1 MLYVFLTMRGPI
13 RPSQYATSPINIAS
27 YKAPSAVLTTSKKL
41 LNLIQTKETIVGN
54 SQFFEDL
61 SLKIRGLISGS
72 PAGDLEKNLRA
83 LLQGAF
89 TKLELVSREEFEVQA
104 EVLRVTRERLEALQA
119 RVAQLENITEEE
131 R

>member
-1 MLYVFLTMRGPI
+1 M
-13 RPSQYATSPINIAS
+13 
-27 YKAPSAVLTTSKKL
+27 
-41 LNLIQTKETIVGN
+41 GN

-61 SLKIRGLISGS
+61 SLKIKQLINGS

-119 RVAQLENITEEE
+119 RVAQLENIAGEE

>member
-1 MLYVFLTMRGPI
+1 M
-13 RPSQYATSPINIAS
+13 
-27 YKAPSAVLTTSKKL
+27 
-41 LNLIQTKETIVGN
+41 GN

-61 SLKIRGLISGS
+61 SLKIRQLINGS

-119 RVAQLENITEEE
+119 RVAQLENGAEEE

>member
-1 MLYVFLTMRGPI
+1 M
-13 RPSQYATSPINIAS
+13 
-27 YKAPSAVLTTSKKL
+27 
-41 LNLIQTKETIVGN
+41 GN

-61 SLKIRGLISGS
+61 SLKIRQLINGS

-89 TKLELVSREEFEVQA
+89 TKLELVSREEFEVHA

-119 RVAQLENITEEE
+119 RVAQLENIAEEE

>member
-1 MLYVFLTMRGPI
+1 M
-13 RPSQYATSPINIAS
+13 
-27 YKAPSAVLTTSKKL
+27 
-41 LNLIQTKETIVGN
+41 GN

-61 SLKIRGLISGS
+61 SLKIRQLINGS

-119 RVAQLENITEEE
+119 RVAQLENSAGEE

>member
-1 MLYVFLTMRGPI
+1 M
-13 RPSQYATSPINIAS
+13 
-27 YKAPSAVLTTSKKL
+27 
-41 LNLIQTKETIVGN
+41 GN

-61 SLKIRGLISGS
+61 SLKIRELISGS

-119 RVAQLENITEEE
+119 RVAQLENGAEEE